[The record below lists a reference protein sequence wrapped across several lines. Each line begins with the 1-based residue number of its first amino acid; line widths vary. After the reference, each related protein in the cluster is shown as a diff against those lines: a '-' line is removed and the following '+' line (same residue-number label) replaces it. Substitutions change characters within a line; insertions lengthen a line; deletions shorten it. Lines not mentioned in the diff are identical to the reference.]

1 MKFVRAVCSC
11 SCGNL
16 LKVTGANFLQS
27 RKILQQ
33 TNCTRM
39 ERVRNRLQ
47 KIQLEITNYIAVSNR
62 RSLNV
67 LISTEIWS
75 CCQLAVSRNPSF
87 LFLYGTFSSGTRK
100 VKHPVFVFVTPHNL
114 KINIQSIDTG
124 FTARGTDRVNSVMK
138 TYCSFKVLQIN
149 WFTEFLVEPTFE
161 IKAKPSLFLER
172 AIARG

>member
-1 MKFVRAVCSC
+1 MDERLREFTSTRMKFVRAVCSC

-33 TNCTRM
+33 TNCTRT

-67 LISTEIWS
+67 LISTEI
-75 CCQLAVSRNPSF
+75 
-87 LFLYGTFSSGTRK
+87 
-100 VKHPVFVFVTPHNL
+100 
-114 KINIQSIDTG
+114 
-124 FTARGTDRVNSVMK
+124 
-138 TYCSFKVLQIN
+138 
-149 WFTEFLVEPTFE
+149 
-161 IKAKPSLFLER
+161 
-172 AIARG
+172 